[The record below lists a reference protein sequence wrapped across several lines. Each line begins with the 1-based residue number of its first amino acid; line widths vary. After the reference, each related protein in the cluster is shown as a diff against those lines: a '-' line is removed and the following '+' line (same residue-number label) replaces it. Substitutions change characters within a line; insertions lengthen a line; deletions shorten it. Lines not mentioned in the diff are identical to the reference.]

1 MRRLILIFVA
11 AFSAATLLSGMGG
24 ASSAEKVP
32 RITVEELRAELGSPD
47 LVVLDVRSDRDWR
60 RSDRKITGAIRE
72 DSSRAQTWAGKYG
85 KEKKLVL
92 YCT

>member
-1 MRRLILIFVA
+1 MRRLIFMFLA
-11 AFSAATLLSGMGG
+11 AFSAAALLTGMSK
-24 ASSAEKVP
+24 APSAEQVP
-32 RITVEELRAELGSPD
+32 RITVEELRAELGNPD
-47 LVVLDVRSDRDWR
+47 LVVIDVRSDRDWR

-72 DSSRAQTWAGKYG
+72 DSARLQDWAGKYG

>member
-11 AFSAATLLSGMGG
+11 AFSAVALLTGMDS
-24 ASSAEKVP
+24 APSAEKVP
-32 RITVEELRAELGSPD
+32 RISAEELRAELDSPD
-47 LVVLDVRSDRDWR
+47 LVVIDVRSDRDWR
-60 RSDRKITGAIRE
+60 RSDKKITGAIRE
-72 DSSRAQTWAGKYG
+72 DSSRPQEWANQYG